1 MVSPHKKGIRCLG
14 IAESFRRDREKSVLV
29 GVVMRRDKLIDG
41 VAVTT
46 ITVGGLDATDGV
58 LRIYRTL
65 NREDVSV
72 LMLNGCI
79 ISWFNIVD
87 LERVYEKTGVPLI
100 CVTYEESEGIE
111 DYIKRY
117 FPDDYEKRLK
127 LYRKLGK
134 RELVYLHGRYPVYV
148 RFLGLEKWEVRAL
161 LNNFTFS
168 GRQPEPL
175 KVANFIARAILRSLL
190 AGR

>member
-14 IAESFRRDREKSVLV
+14 IAESFRRDREKSILV
-29 GVVMRRDKLIDG
+29 GVVMRRDRLIDG
-41 VAVTT
+41 IAVTT

-58 LRIYRTL
+58 LEIFRILDRK
-65 NREDVSV
+65 DISV
-72 LMLNGCI
+72 VMLNGCI
-79 ISWFNIVD
+79 ISWFNIID
-87 LERVYEKTGVPLI
+87 LNTVYEETKIPLI

-117 FPDDYEKRLK
+117 FPEDYEKRLE
-127 LYRKLGK
+127 LYRRLGE
-134 RELVYLHGRYPVYV
+134 REIMYLRNRYPVYV

-175 KVANFIARAILRSLL
+175 KVANFIARAILRSLY
-190 AGR
+190 

>member
-29 GVVMRRDKLIDG
+29 GVVMRRDRLIDG

-46 ITVGGLDATDGV
+46 ITVGGLDATNGV
-58 LRIYRTL
+58 LEIFRTL
-65 NREDVSV
+65 NRKDISV
-72 LMLNGCI
+72 IMLNGCI
-79 ISWFNIVD
+79 ISWFNIID
-87 LERVYEKTGVPLI
+87 LNTVYEETRVPLI

-117 FPDDYEKRLK
+117 FPDDYEKRLE
-127 LYRKLGK
+127 LYYRLGK
-134 RELVYLHGRYPVYV
+134 REIVYLHNKYPVYV
-148 RFLGLEKWEVRAL
+148 RFFGLKKWEVRAL

-175 KVANFIARAILRSLL
+175 KVANFIARAILRSLY
-190 AGR
+190 